1 MLREMGV
8 KPKRVAEEERK
19 PSLKKVG
26 LMVIATIRMQKMQQ
40 AWAANKKLHETLMK
54 KLEAMRKK
62 QGRGTQ
68 AIKE

>member
-54 KLEAMRKK
+54 KLEVMRKK
-62 QGRGTQ
+62 QGRETQ
-68 AIKE
+68 AVKE